1 MTALLN
7 PARSCCPCMTF
18 SSCVQAQV
26 ELFTFRTFNKGG
38 GGVEAADH
46 GVEDDTDQTAA
57 VLKVSCQECI

>member
-1 MTALLN
+1 
-7 PARSCCPCMTF
+7 MTF